1 MINKNIEFV
10 YKLNLPNLEN
20 VTNTKFF
27 KTLELDKNKIFR
39 YDSTKIT
46 DEIKDCYK
54 NICGFNFETIITF
67 YKKDITGRIHS
78 DTFDNNINVW
88 GINWI
93 YGGTCFLEYW
103 DETVINDKG
112 TYTIDSQK
120 CSIKKWNRNK
130 LNPPIKTYIM
140 PPGSYLVNAT
150 AIHRPSAVGSR
161 HTISIRTALN
171 KNIKWNQV
179 VARFQ
184 DLIQGVPETTT
195 DLLNHTKF
203 LE

>member
-1 MINKNIEFV
+1 MTNNIEFV
-10 YKLNLPNLEN
+10 YKLNLPNLET
-20 VTNTKFF
+20 VTNTNFF

-54 NICGFNFETIITF
+54 TICEFNFQTILIF
-67 YKKDITGRIHS
+67 YKKDIKGRIHS
-78 DTFDNNINVW
+78 DSFDSNVDMW

-93 YGGTCFLEYW
+93 HGGTCFLEYW
-103 DETVINDKG
+103 DESINDKG
-112 TYTIDSQK
+112 TYTLDSQK
-120 CSIKKWNRNK
+120 RLIKKWDENNID
-130 LNPPIKTYIM
+130 PPIKTYIM

-161 HTISIRTALN
+161 HAISIRTALN
-171 KNIKWNQV
+171 KTIKWNQV
-179 VARFQ
+179 VNKFQ

-195 DLLNHTKF
+195 DLLNYTKF